1 MQGTTHKGAWHC
13 RFELTSVDNGRVPNP
28 LVSCQ
33 TKFRGRQMVTIPMF
47 NCRNVLL
54 GRFPPTKDHSRL
66 LNSCIVLMS
75 DIFVSPMQQDSSN
88 RFRSR
93 WQLTFTKHIWPSL
106 DRRWAANTV
115 SPHRAPKP
123 QRPDPDLGGSP
134 VPTVSAGKC
143 VNKKRVISPAN
154 PMGNI
159 DKYEYMISFKKN
171 KYCMLKKRKWCE
183 KSSVGCIVLLLSL
196 FWWFLIYPFL
206 GKDDDLRTTSLI
218 LPQES

>member
-1 MQGTTHKGAWHC
+1 MEPFPSRHHLTQWMTSRRDNQTQLWLVFTKTREMKMPTGNLLTSWNIWHMHAACTYMQGTTHKGAWHSG
-13 RFELTSVDNGRVPNP
+13 FELTSVDNGRVPKP

-123 QRPDPDLGGSP
+123 QRPDPDLGGP
-134 VPTVSAGKC
+134 LFQ
-143 VNKKRVISPAN
+143 RFQL
-154 PMGNI
+154 GNVWT
-159 DKYEYMISFKKN
+159 KNASF
-171 KYCMLKKRKWCE
+171 
-183 KSSVGCIVLLLSL
+183 
-196 FWWFLIYPFL
+196 P
-206 GKDDDLRTTSLI
+206 
-218 LPQES
+218 